1 MKKLILTLSAVFFIA
16 TTISA
21 SNGNQ
26 EIQKQYLQEKLHSY
40 KNSYKKDMYL
50 WEVESNYGKASGYA
64 TSHEKAKEMIALVG
78 KKDVTTFK
86 IIVSN

>member
-1 MKKLILTLSAVFFIA
+1 MKKLIITLSAVFFIT
-16 TTISA
+16 TTITA
-21 SNGNQ
+21 SNGNHKIK
-26 EIQKQYLQEKLHSY
+26 EKDLQEKLHSY

-64 TSHEKAKEMIALVG
+64 ASLEKAKEMIVLVG
-78 KKDVTTFK
+78 TKDVTTFK